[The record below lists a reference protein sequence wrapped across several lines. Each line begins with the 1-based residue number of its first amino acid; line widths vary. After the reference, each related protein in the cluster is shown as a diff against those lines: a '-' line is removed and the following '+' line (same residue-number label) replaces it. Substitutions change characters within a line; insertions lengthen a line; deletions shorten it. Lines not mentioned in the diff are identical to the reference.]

1 MSIRQR
7 FFIGITLLLAIGFY
21 FSVDYII
28 DDIELRYREST
39 EEPLVDMARVLASVA
54 AEYVNDD
61 GQIDVALFRNSF
73 DRVRKQKFSARI
85 FDLVKTHVDLH
96 VYMTD
101 RSGLI
106 LFDSDGGRDEG
117 KDYSE
122 WRDVH
127 RTLRGEYG
135 ARSSQ
140 YYKDPNVKILYI
152 ASPIFANGDLIG
164 VLSVGKPTYS
174 SNEFTLAAQRKLVQ
188 AAILVCLLLILV
200 SFLFSLWVT
209 GPIRELTD
217 YARAVRDGKRVQR
230 PKLDSSELAEFSIAL
245 EEMRDALEGKRY
257 VENYVRTL
265 THEIKSP
272 LSAIRG
278 AVELLGEEVPPEQR
292 RVFLQN
298 ISLESER
305 IHQIV
310 ENLLLLASLEH
321 RNEIDVSSS
330 LSVDEVLRDVE
341 QSLQQMMT
349 AKSIKLD
356 IEGQIHSRVQ
366 GEFFLLRQ
374 ALLNLIQNAVEFSP
388 HGETIGIRVKESKGN
403 AEIAIAD
410 HGSGIPDY
418 AKDRV
423 FERFYSL
430 KRPDSGKKSSGLGL
444 SLVKEIVDLH
454 RGTVDVS
461 HNPSGGTIARIA
473 IPLC

>member
-7 FFIGITLLLAIGFY
+7 FFAGITLLLAAGFY
-21 FSVDYII
+21 FSVDYIV

-39 EEPLVDMARVLASVA
+39 EEPLVDMARVLASIA
-54 AEYVNDD
+54 AESVRD
-61 GQIDVALFRNSF
+61 GQVDVTLFRSSF
-73 DRVRKQKFSARI
+73 NRVQTQKFSARI
-85 FDLVKTHVDLH
+85 FDLMKTHVDLH

-101 RSGLI
+101 RSGVVI
-106 LFDSDGGRDEG
+106 FDSDAGRDEG
-117 KDYSE
+117 QDYSE

-127 RTLRGEYG
+127 RTLDGEYG
-135 ARSSQ
+135 ARSSP
-140 YYKDPNVKILYI
+140 YYKDPNIKILYI
-152 ASPIFANGDLIG
+152 ASPIFADGDLIG

-174 SNEFTLAAQRKLVQ
+174 ANEFTLAAQQKLVQ
-188 AAILVCLLLILV
+188 TAIFVCFVLILAG
-200 SFLFSLWVT
+200 FLFSLWVT
-209 GPIRELTD
+209 GPIQKLTE

-230 PKLDSSELAEFSIAL
+230 PELDSSELAEFSIAL

-278 AVELLGEEVPPEQR
+278 AVELLGEEVPSDQR

-298 ISLESER
+298 ICLESER

-321 RNEIDVSSS
+321 RNEIDVSGS
-330 LSVDEVLRDVE
+330 LSVDKLLRDVE
-341 QSLQQMMT
+341 QSLHQMMS
-349 AKSIKLD
+349 AKSIEM
-356 IEGQIHSRVQ
+356 IVEGQIDSEVK
-366 GEFFLLRQ
+366 GEYFLLRQ
-374 ALLNLIQNAVEFSP
+374 AVLNLLQNAVEFSLV
-388 HGETIGIRVKESKGN
+388 GGKIEFTVNVAMEMV
-403 AEIAIAD
+403 EIKICD
-410 HGSGIPDY
+410 HGSGIPEY
-418 AKDRV
+418 ARHRV

-454 RGTVDVS
+454 RGTVSVDS
-461 HNPSGGTIARIA
+461 HPDGGVVARIVL
-473 IPLC
+473 PGC